1 MSVPSYVKGGFFA
14 VAVSLDGGATFVK
27 FCGLNSRNLTEA
39 YQTQAEYIPD
49 CNDPTQAP
57 FQIVNVTG
65 VSFDIAG
72 TGIYNRA
79 QQDMVRQLGGKSLP
93 YRFIA
98 GEDASDPVDSGY
110 YQGNWVM
117 NNRQVGAADG
127 ANVTEQFSWQSD
139 GQISFV
145 PGADIIVLDPLRLT
159 PRTAT
164 HAVAYSGTLTG
175 TTTGSTVTVVA
186 STGETITVSGTGN
199 TRTLGG
205 TFTAAGNSTLT
216 ITETLTGASNT
227 PKISTFIVVVA

>member
-1 MSVPSYVKGGFFA
+1 MSTPSFVKGGFFA

-39 YQTQAEYIPD
+39 YQTASEYIAD

-117 NNRQVGAADG
+117 NNRQIGAADG
-127 ANVTEQFSWQSD
+127 ANVTEQFAWQSD

-145 PGADIIVLDPLRLT
+145 PGADIIVLDPLSLT
-159 PRTAT
+159 PRVAV
-164 HAVAYSGTLTG
+164 HAVEWTGTLSG
-175 TTTGSTVTVVA
+175 TTTGSTVTAVSSDSTVV
-186 STGETITVSGTGN
+186 TVTGTGN
-199 TRTLGG
+199 TRTLTA
-205 TFTAAGNSTLT
+205 TFSAAGNKTLT

-227 PKISTFIVVVA
+227 PKVTTIIVVAS